1 MNLHIDKIECLFI
14 LFNILIS
21 SAKLTSSYKLKHIIL
36 AQYIGNSQ
44 NGISSN
50 GASLAKQILLTR
62 SKSKQNYEVGDEKSQ
77 LVDKKTRGSLLDY
90 RPYVHVI
97 IDGRTGDSDGPLFQ
111 TDVAL
116 SPGMSLY
123 NAIAQASIRFGVEHP
138 CIQNPYQMEVESV
151 SRNCYTVVNVPGLP
165 AGRNNKWIIKIV
177 RRRGRVVYEGEC
189 LPSGRIAM
197 RGGTM
202 VTFTK
207 SS

>member
-1 MNLHIDKIECLFI
+1 M
-14 LFNILIS
+14 
-21 SAKLTSSYKLKHIIL
+21 
-36 AQYIGNSQ
+36 
-44 NGISSN
+44 
-50 GASLAKQILLTR
+50 
-62 SKSKQNYEVGDEKSQ
+62 
-77 LVDKKTRGSLLDY
+77 
-90 RPYVHVI
+90 I

-177 RRRGRVVYEGEC
+177 RRRGRVRQLGLSICIDNDFHSIITTSVVT
-189 LPSGRIAM
+189 RIKKYILGHSK
-197 RGGTM
+197 RENS
-202 VTFTK
+202 VI
-207 SS
+207 